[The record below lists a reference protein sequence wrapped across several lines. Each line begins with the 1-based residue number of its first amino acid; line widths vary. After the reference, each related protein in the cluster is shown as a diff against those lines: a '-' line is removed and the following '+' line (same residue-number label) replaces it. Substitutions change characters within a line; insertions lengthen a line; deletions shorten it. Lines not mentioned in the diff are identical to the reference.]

1 MGFVIDDTGLWPRV
15 LGLESP
21 FPQGKYDKLTK
32 PEQCSCSPR
41 FAGLTILHLVW
52 QRIHMEKAY
61 FNWSSGKHSAMALYY
76 AIKYG
81 KHEVLSLFT
90 IDKNAG
96 TKIAMHE
103 IGIDL

>member
-1 MGFVIDDTGLWPRV
+1 
-15 LGLESP
+15 
-21 FPQGKYDKLTK
+21 
-32 PEQCSCSPR
+32 
-41 FAGLTILHLVW
+41 
-52 QRIHMEKAY
+52 MEKAY
-61 FNWSSGKHSAMALYY
+61 FNWNSGKHSAMALYY

-103 IGIDL
+103 IGIDLYKRQAGAIGIPLTVLEYDYRASEEEYKRTAF

>member
-1 MGFVIDDTGLWPRV
+1 MADNFTFSLAENTYG
-15 LGLESP
+15 
-21 FPQGKYDKLTK
+21 
-32 PEQCSCSPR
+32 
-41 FAGLTILHLVW
+41 
-52 QRIHMEKAY
+52 AY

>member
-1 MGFVIDDTGLWPRV
+1 
-15 LGLESP
+15 
-21 FPQGKYDKLTK
+21 
-32 PEQCSCSPR
+32 
-41 FAGLTILHLVW
+41 
-52 QRIHMEKAY
+52 MEKAY

-96 TKIAMHE
+96 TKIAMQ
-103 IGIDL
+103 DRKSVV

>member
-1 MGFVIDDTGLWPRV
+1 MIQYNPNRYINICEGIM
-15 LGLESP
+15 
-21 FPQGKYDKLTK
+21 K
-32 PEQCSCSPR
+32 
-41 FAGLTILHLVW
+41 
-52 QRIHMEKAY
+52 KAY

>member
-1 MGFVIDDTGLWPRV
+1 M
-15 LGLESP
+15 
-21 FPQGKYDKLTK
+21 K
-32 PEQCSCSPR
+32 
-41 FAGLTILHLVW
+41 
-52 QRIHMEKAY
+52 KAY
-61 FNWSSGKHSAMALYY
+61 FNWNSGKHSAMALYY

>member
-1 MGFVIDDTGLWPRV
+1 
-15 LGLESP
+15 
-21 FPQGKYDKLTK
+21 
-32 PEQCSCSPR
+32 
-41 FAGLTILHLVW
+41 
-52 QRIHMEKAY
+52 
-61 FNWSSGKHSAMALYY
+61 MALYY